1 MRGRSLKC
9 HKCGNH
15 PKTSYKTAINLQT
28 GKIIQICYMFCEDFK
43 TNGTGMTK
51 DEAKRNAV
59 VNWNKM
65 MKEIL
70 YVIFR
75 RTAARVQKRG

>member
-9 HKCGNH
+9 YKCGKH
-15 PKTSYKTAINLQT
+15 PKTSYKTVINLQT
-28 GKIIQICYMFCEDFK
+28 GNCYMFCEDFE
-43 TNGTGMTK
+43 TNGTGMIK

-70 YVIFR
+70 
-75 RTAARVQKRG
+75 

>member
-9 HKCGNH
+9 YKCGKH

-28 GKIIQICYMFCEDFK
+28 GKIMQVCYMFCGDFE
-43 TNGTGMTK
+43 TSGTGVTK

-65 MKEIL
+65 MKEI
-70 YVIFR
+70 
-75 RTAARVQKRG
+75 TA